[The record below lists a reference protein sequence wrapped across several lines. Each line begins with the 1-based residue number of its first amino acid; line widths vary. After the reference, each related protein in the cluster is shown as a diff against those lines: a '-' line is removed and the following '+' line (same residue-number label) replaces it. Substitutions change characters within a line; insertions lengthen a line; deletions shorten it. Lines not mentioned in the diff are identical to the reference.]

1 MSASLFTRLVVA
13 SREHVHVKPLPPEL
27 YSLGGSLGGD
37 GGKGRVVGVGGE
49 DRVWSERGWGAR
61 VDTDTT
67 HTRTPPIRTHA
78 SYSGEVV
85 LRAHDATAH
94 TRRAHVGR
102 PCSLVV
108 LRRQATMARPAAP
121 RWDTRP
127 TARHTAPLAQR
138 RVGNRLRA
146 ANLRALGSRC
156 PHLHA
161 AAVRR
166 SLLLLLY
173 HRRGNRSC
181 AASIHPPSLEARA
194 CAAASRGAAI
204 ARVGNKHVIRVPSLL
219 RYVYAYSVQIL
230 NTQFYQ

>member
-1 MSASLFTRLVVA
+1 M
-13 SREHVHVKPLPPEL
+13 
-27 YSLGGSLGGD
+27 
-37 GGKGRVVGVGGE
+37 
-49 DRVWSERGWGAR
+49 
-61 VDTDTT
+61 
-67 HTRTPPIRTHA
+67 
-78 SYSGEVV
+78 
-85 LRAHDATAH
+85 
-94 TRRAHVGR
+94 GR

-161 AAVRR
+161 AALRGR
-166 SLLLLLY
+166 FLLLLY

-194 CAAASRGAAI
+194 CTAASRGAAI
-204 ARVGNKHVIRVPSLL
+204 ARVGNKHVNRVPSLL
-219 RYVYAYSVQIL
+219 YVTRKYKLTQYKYSIL
-230 NTQFYQ
+230 DTLPNIPPLLKECVGFSCYLLVRCIGEIAVV